1 MSDKGCE
8 KSSPVVRPAIEAAD
22 IFREHGQDYLNNH
35 SASPEQVGV
44 INQIISCRTA
54 AQGGHIDFCDNCGHS
69 QNAYNSCRNRH
80 CPKCQTMAKE
90 EWLNNR
96 KMELLPVPY
105 FHLVFTLPHE
115 LNPIILCNMAVMLAL
130 LFSSVNEVIKAF
142 AADPQWR
149 LEGNPG
155 FIGVLHTWT
164 QTMLD
169 HFHLHCLIPG
179 GVLSSDKSKWKS
191 SKSNFLFRTESLMLA
206 FKNIF
211 IKGLKDLKKAGQ
223 LKFPGDTAKYEDD
236 VEFNRLIE
244 KIAKKKWCGYAKAPF
259 SGPEKVLEY
268 LGRYTHRVA
277 ISNYRIISMEE
288 GKVTFSWKDRSDD
301 NKTKFMTLEAEEFI
315 RRFLLHVLPKG
326 FRKIRYFGFLAPRYK
341 KENIRI
347 IRELIGANGDVF
359 TPPVK
364 ETTEEMM
371 LRLTGKDINCC
382 PACGKGRMI
391 KLVILE
397 PEYNEYIV
405 PCRKKEVCNT
415 S

>member
-1 MSDKGCE
+1 MGH
-8 KSSPVVRPAIEAAD
+8 V
-22 IFREHGQDYLNNH
+22 FR
-35 SASPEQVGV
+35 
-44 INQIISCRTA
+44 
-54 AQGGHIDFCDNCGHS
+54 
-69 QNAYNSCRNRH
+69 
-80 CPKCQTMAKE
+80 KCQ
-90 EWLNNR
+90 
-96 KMELLPVPY
+96 P
-105 FHLVFTLPHE
+105 
-115 LNPIILCNMAVMLAL
+115 
-130 LFSSVNEVIKAF
+130 VNE
-142 AADPQWR
+142 
-149 LEGNPG
+149 G
-155 FIGVLHTWT
+155 
-164 QTMLD
+164 
-169 HFHLHCLIPG
+169 CL
-179 GVLSSDKSKWKS
+179 
-191 SKSNFLFRTESLMLA
+191 
-206 FKNIF
+206 
-211 IKGLKDLKKAGQ
+211 
-223 LKFPGDTAKYEDD
+223 
-236 VEFNRLIE
+236 EFNRLIE
-244 KIAKKKWCGYAKAPF
+244 KIAKKKWCGCAKAPF
-259 SGPEKVLEY
+259 SDPEKVLEY

-277 ISNYRIISMEE
+277 ISNYRIISMEG

-326 FRKIRYFGFLAPRYK
+326 FRKIRYFGFLAPGYK